1 MNRRSFLR
9 AAPVAGA
16 VIAAPALVLSAT
28 PSQTMTLEELCDYH
42 AGLLRD
48 TLQKLHGGMWDCA
61 VNHRTK
67 AALVICKH
75 A

>member
-16 VIAAPALVLSAT
+16 VIAAPALALAV
-28 PSQTMTLEELCDYH
+28 PSPMTLEELCDYH
-42 AGLLRD
+42 AGLLREA
-48 TLQKLHGGMWDCA
+48 LQKLHGGMWDCH

-67 AALVICKH
+67 AAFVICKH

>member
-16 VIAAPALVLSAT
+16 VIAAPALALAT
-28 PSQTMTLEELCDYH
+28 PSPMTLEELCDYH

-48 TLQKLHGGMWDCA
+48 TLQKLHGGIWDCA

-67 AALVICKH
+67 AALVICNH